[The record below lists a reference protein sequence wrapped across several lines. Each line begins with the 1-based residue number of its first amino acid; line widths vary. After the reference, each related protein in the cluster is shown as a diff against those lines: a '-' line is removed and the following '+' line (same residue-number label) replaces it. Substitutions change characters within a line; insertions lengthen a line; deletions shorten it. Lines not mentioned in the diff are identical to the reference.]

1 MQINLFGMVMNLLI
15 SLIVVT
21 NFSKYAQGVVFLFDD
36 VVYFDTQGLIKNSFV
51 LVEPN
56 CLDPAIHYT
65 AYLQI

>member
-21 NFSKYAQGVVFLFDD
+21 NFSKYAQGIVFLFDD

-65 AYLQI
+65 VHLQI